1 MNKQIV
7 KKDTRLPKLPVVC
20 SEEVKNTIES
30 IVSQKQDNPNELAEW
45 KEDILCLLN
54 YISNPVVAWD
64 YIGKYP
70 HDENGTVFFED
81 FGYKI
86 DYIVMTGNDDKN
98 YVSVIYAEL
107 NPGNFGLRE
116 NREKN
121 NCLLVAEYQSGN
133 LFQQCAREV
142 LSEERRKIGK
152 WTIVDGN
159 SLVRRAPSL
168 RQFGEFYD
176 VRMYDEQ
183 GAKPFNTIC
192 LMQRRSSLKYFYA
205 IIADAPELGHLQTK
219 YVPIKLQNVPK
230 IILKDTLPVIR
241 SRAKEHNLPC

>member
-1 MNKQIV
+1 MKTVLKRGSSQ
-7 KKDTRLPKLPVVC
+7 
-20 SEEVKNTIES
+20 ENTYPTAS
-30 IVSQKQDNPNELAEW
+30 ITKAE
-45 KEDILCLLN
+45 
-54 YISNPVVAWD
+54 P
-64 YIGKYP
+64 
-70 HDENGTVFFED
+70 
-81 FGYKI
+81 
-86 DYIVMTGNDDKN
+86 
-98 YVSVIYAEL
+98 
-107 NPGNFGLRE
+107 
-116 NREKN
+116 
-121 NCLLVAEYQSGN
+121 QSGN
-133 LFQQCAREV
+133 LFQQCACEV

-230 IILKDTLPVIR
+230 IILQDTLSVIR